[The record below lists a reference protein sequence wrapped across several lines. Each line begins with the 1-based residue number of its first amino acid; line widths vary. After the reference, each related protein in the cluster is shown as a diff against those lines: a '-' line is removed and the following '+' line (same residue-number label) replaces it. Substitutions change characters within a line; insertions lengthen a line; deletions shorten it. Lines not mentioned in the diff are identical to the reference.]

1 MVRISRR
8 QFFQFTGSTLATV
21 GLSQLNLQRQG
32 DRYGKVLAQSTPRK
46 VALLVGINQYPEP
59 YALKG
64 CVNDVELQRHLLIHR
79 FGFKPNDIHTLTDQ
93 QATRQGI
100 LGAFDEYLIKQ
111 AKPGDVVV
119 FHYSGHGSLVVDP
132 EPIIVSSTT
141 DNSGVNGTFVPV
153 DSGLPAGYP
162 EQGGIVQDIMGH
174 TLFLLMSAVKSENF
188 TAVLDSCYSGAAK
201 RNFTIRARAG
211 GRNIQ
216 ISPDE
221 KAYQQQ
227 WLSRLNLSR
236 EDFVKGYRA
245 GVAKGSV
252 LAATNPTQ
260 YAVDA
265 TVNGFSAGAFTY
277 LLTQYLWQ
285 QTSTPENAIAY
296 AVENIP
302 KDFNQTPTYEVKE
315 GSRYETQPI
324 YFIDNPNSAAD
335 AVVTEVN
342 GNQVK
347 LWLGG
352 SDLGRIGNG
361 TAFTIVGARGGSAG
375 RVTLQS
381 REGLVGVA
389 TVEGVAQEGMLLKAQ
404 ALSTGI

>member
-1 MVRISRR
+1 
-8 QFFQFTGSTLATV
+8 
-21 GLSQLNLQRQG
+21 
-32 DRYGKVLAQSTPRK
+32 
-46 VALLVGINQYPEP
+46 
-59 YALKG
+59 
-64 CVNDVELQRHLLIHR
+64 
-79 FGFKPNDIHTLTDQ
+79 
-93 QATRQGI
+93 
-100 LGAFDEYLIKQ
+100 
-111 AKPGDVVV
+111 
-119 FHYSGHGSLVVDP
+119 
-132 EPIIVSSTT
+132 
-141 DNSGVNGTFVPV
+141 
-153 DSGLPAGYP
+153 
-162 EQGGIVQDIMGH
+162 
-174 TLFLLMSAVKSENF
+174 
-188 TAVLDSCYSGAAK
+188 
-201 RNFTIRARAG
+201 
-211 GRNIQ
+211 
-216 ISPDE
+216 
-221 KAYQQQ
+221 
-227 WLSRLNLSR
+227 
-236 EDFVKGYRA
+236 
-245 GVAKGSV
+245 
-252 LAATNPTQ
+252 
-260 YAVDA
+260 
-265 TVNGFSAGAFTY
+265 VNGFSAGAFTY